1 MVTNCAPMP
10 VKLNPLLAL
19 CLPLRRSYIG
29 VVIHADHSKKRQSPV
44 LKLSRQEL
52 DQKAMP
58 MALEYRTLPANIRG
72 HKKALRSIVVL
83 AELFTKSSIPRST
96 RIATVNLLQEPDSP

>member
-1 MVTNCAPMP
+1 MMTNCAPMP

-19 CLPLRRSYIG
+19 YLPLRRAYVG
-29 VVIHADHSKKRQSPV
+29 VIVHVDRSRKRQSPV
-44 LKLSRQEL
+44 LKLFRQEL

-83 AELFTKSSIPRST
+83 AELFTTSSIPRSAM
-96 RIATVNLLQEPDSP
+96 IATDKIVTKATP